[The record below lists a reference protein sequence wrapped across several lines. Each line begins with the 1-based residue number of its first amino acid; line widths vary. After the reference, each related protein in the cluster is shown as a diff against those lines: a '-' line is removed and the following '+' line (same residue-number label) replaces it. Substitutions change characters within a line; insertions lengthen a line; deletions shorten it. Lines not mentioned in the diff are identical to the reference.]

1 MVSNVWT
8 ISLQLLMKHLQ
19 SSSNSSKICVFSYYD
34 ILWAVESQSFWLHV
48 GICMEAWV
56 TQRKS
61 HSWDRSGNLSNAV
74 CGGVGILLNQ
84 KCIYKRTVQSH
95 RNPGWISEIIIVRV
109 EEREKKHAKQINS
122 QRQVYF
128 GE

>member
-1 MVSNVWT
+1 MVTNIRT

-19 SSSNSSKICVFSYYD
+19 NSSNSSKICVFGYYD
-34 ILWAVESQSFWLHV
+34 IILGAVESQSIWLHV

-56 TQRKS
+56 AQRKS

-84 KCIYKRTVQSH
+84 KCIYQRTVQGH
-95 RNPGWISEIIIVRV
+95 RSPR
-109 EEREKKHAKQINS
+109 
-122 QRQVYF
+122 
-128 GE
+128 